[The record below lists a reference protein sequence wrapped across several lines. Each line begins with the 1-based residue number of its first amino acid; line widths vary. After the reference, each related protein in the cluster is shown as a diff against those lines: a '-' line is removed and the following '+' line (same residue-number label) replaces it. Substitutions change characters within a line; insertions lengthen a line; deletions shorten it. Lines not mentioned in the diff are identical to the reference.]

1 MKAGNESCTQACTL
15 GHVCRVVTWGF
26 GFSRDK
32 SAHGNDSR
40 IKGRCLAGGDGITHR
55 GSLLCSCD
63 LPVNVDLTL
72 P

>member
-1 MKAGNESCTQACTL
+1 MKAGNGSCAQACTL
-15 GHVCRVVTWGF
+15 GHVCRMVTWGF
-26 GFSRDK
+26 EFSRNK

-40 IKGRCLAGGDGITHR
+40 IKRRCMAGGDGIAHC

-63 LPVNVDLTL
+63 LPAYMDLTL